1 MSKPDPSLFQI
12 GEVAKLMGVSRKMI
26 LHYEELELLTPA
38 HKDENSGYRYYSADN
53 LTQIRS
59 IRALQ
64 SLGLSLPEVREYYYD
79 KTNIEAYIK
88 RLTDLRTI
96 LDRNIRLLELR
107 ASERGE
113 MIVRHATLPQQVCFC
128 RRYICRD
135 TAEAAVRLRETYID
149 TARTG
154 LMQKNGRMF
163 TVRMNDDP
171 AVLDLLCCIPIDE
184 CYDGP
189 ERMAFEKIP
198 CICIYYRGP
207 YEGTGNAI
215 SVLKRYTEENGIV
228 TAGHSRSVYL
238 EGPPNRGENAKDFS
252 EVIIPD
258 SVIED
263 SAELIVDSFQIDR
276 RI

>member
-1 MSKPDPSLFQI
+1 MSKPDPGLFQI

-38 HKDENSGYRYYSADN
+38 YKDEHSGYRYYCADN

-59 IRALQ
+59 IRSLQ

-88 RLTDLRTI
+88 RLTDLRAI
-96 LDRNIRLLELR
+96 LDRNIQLLELR

-113 MIVRHATLPQQVCFC
+113 MIVRRATLPEQICFC
-128 RRYICRD
+128 RRHTCRD
-135 TAEAAVRLRETYID
+135 TAEATMALRETYID
-149 TARTG
+149 AARTG
-154 LMQKNGRMF
+154 LMQKTGRMF

-171 AVLDLLCCIPIDE
+171 TVLDLMFCIPVDA

-189 ERMAFEKIP
+189 ERMAFEKTP

-215 SVLKRYTEENGIV
+215 DALKRYAGENAV
-228 TAGHSRSVYL
+228 KTAGRSRSVYL
-238 EGPPNRGENAKDFS
+238 EGPPNRGKNADDYITQ
-252 EVIIPD
+252 VAIP
-258 SVIED
+258 ICE
-263 SAELIVDSFQIDR
+263 
-276 RI
+276 